1 MIISSPTPS
10 TAMLRL
16 RDIWRLATLNRKVS
30 FGLAILAFFVLL
42 GLIGPLF
49 FPGDPNA
56 FSADILQP
64 PSTAHWLGTTQ
75 TGQDILTQLIFG
87 TRYSLIMGFA
97 IGIATMIISIII
109 GLASGYFG
117 GLIDEAL
124 SLLTNIFLVLP
135 TLPLAILLAAFAAY
149 RGPLTI
155 IIVLTVTGWSWGARV
170 LRAQTLSMRSRDYVE
185 AAKASGESTLRI
197 IFYEI
202 LPNETSIVAAELL
215 GTVIYAILA
224 ATGLE
229 FLGLGDITGTSWGT
243 MLYWA
248 GNNDALLLGAWWWF
262 LPPGLCIAILGAG
275 LAFVNFGID
284 EIANPRLRIEPGP
297 KKAQRQSKRYQTELQ
312 KAEEFDSHPSNDA
325 VASSFAQDG

>member
-1 MIISSPTPS
+1 
-10 TAMLRL
+10 MLRL
-16 RDIWRLATLNRKVS
+16 RDMWRLVTLNRKVS
-30 FGLAILAFFVLL
+30 FGLAILFFFVLI
-42 GLIGPLF
+42 GFIGPLF
-49 FPGDPNA
+49 FNGDPNG
-56 FSADILQP
+56 FSPDILQP
-64 PSTAHWLGTTQ
+64 PSPAHWLGTTQ
-75 TGQDILTQLIFG
+75 TGQDVLTQLLVG
-87 TRYSLIMGFA
+87 TRFSLIMGFA
-97 IGIATMIISIII
+97 IGIAIMIISVMI
-109 GLASGYFG
+109 GLTSGYFG

-124 SLLTNIFLVLP
+124 SLFTNIFLVLP

-155 IIVLTVTGWSWGARV
+155 LIVLTVTGWSWGARV

-197 IFYEI
+197 IFFEI

-224 ATGLE
+224 ETGLE
-229 FLGLGDITGTSWGT
+229 FLGLGDITSTSWGS

-262 LPPGLCIAILGAG
+262 LPPGLCIALLGAG

-284 EIANPRLRIEPGP
+284 EIANPRLRNEPRP
-297 KKAQRQSKRYQTELQ
+297 KKAQRGSKQHQAELQ
-312 KAEEFDSHPSNDA
+312 KSEEFDSHPSNDA